1 MNTLTHN
8 SQTLV
13 HRTPKSMST
22 IQTKKKSAKD
32 IVLGKE
38 DATLAQNL
46 LLDLAKK
53 YRNMEKSGAGAG
65 GAQAT
70 AQRTQMVN
78 EIQSLASALIKA
90 EKRVVKLKIDHKA
103 QQKKLKMIVTEQED
117 CINLLQAK
125 MKKLDLRNQ
134 KMQRNEDREHFEQE
148 KED

>member
-1 MNTLTHN
+1 
-8 SQTLV
+8 
-13 HRTPKSMST
+13 MST